1 MPAMIPWQGFQQD
14 SNPEHSSTELCLAEP
29 APGQQDGVR
38 SCGVSGQQPPGWAP
52 PQPGAEL
59 QGHSPGCSRGMA
71 AAATELH
78 RTNEGEGKQDSC
90 FPCDLPGLTDAS
102 ADGSDERRPTAEAGM
117 KERECKPDFGWN
129 I

>member
-1 MPAMIPWQGFQQD
+1 
-14 SNPEHSSTELCLAEP
+14 
-29 APGQQDGVR
+29 
-38 SCGVSGQQPPGWAP
+38 
-52 PQPGAEL
+52 
-59 QGHSPGCSRGMA
+59 MA